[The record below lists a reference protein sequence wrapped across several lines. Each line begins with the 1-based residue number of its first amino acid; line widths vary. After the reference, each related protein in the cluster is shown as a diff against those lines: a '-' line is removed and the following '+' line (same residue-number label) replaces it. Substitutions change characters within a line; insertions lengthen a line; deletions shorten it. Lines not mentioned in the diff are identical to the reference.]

1 LSRATATTT
10 AGAAVALTGVL
21 LGSVL
26 LGAWG
31 GDDTAPLRP
40 VSDSAS
46 AQLPLRQPT
55 VAVTITARP
64 SPVARRAA
72 TVARAPSATARDA
85 DLAAWLATAGL
96 PDPGSLD
103 NGYVPWVP
111 TTPLLDAT
119 TDPVSDPG
127 AEPTDPTVPT
137 PDPTAGTTVPPTPS
151 GPTADFTISSFN
163 VLGSS
168 HTRGG
173 ARGKQSGVT
182 RMSGAVD
189 LLAQHDVDVVGFQ
202 ELQSD
207 QLRELQ
213 RLSPGYDV
221 YPGTRLTSREAEN
234 SVAWRS
240 SVWELVR
247 PETFSVPYFDGNRRR
262 MPVVLLRHRATGL
275 TAYFA
280 NVHNPADTRRY
291 HGQQRWRDQAT
302 AVEVALMNRLTATGI
317 PVFLTGDMNERDS
330 YFCALT
336 SGTSMVAARGG
347 SNGTGGCDARN
358 PRAVDWV
365 FGSAGVRFSSYDEDR
380 SPLVDRTTDH
390 PVVSTRA
397 SIDAGTFPASAT
409 R

>member
-1 LSRATATTT
+1 MA
-10 AGAAVALTGVL
+10 
-21 LGSVL
+21 
-26 LGAWG
+26 
-31 GDDTAPLRP
+31 
-40 VSDSAS
+40 
-46 AQLPLRQPT
+46 
-55 VAVTITARP
+55 
-64 SPVARRAA
+64 
-72 TVARAPSATARDA
+72 
-85 DLAAWLATAGL
+85 
-96 PDPGSLD
+96 
-103 NGYVPWVP
+103 
-111 TTPLLDAT
+111 
-119 TDPVSDPG
+119 
-127 AEPTDPTVPT
+127 
-137 PDPTAGTTVPPTPS
+137 
-151 GPTADFTISSFN
+151 
-163 VLGSS
+163 
-168 HTRGG
+168 
-173 ARGKQSGVT
+173 
-182 RMSGAVD
+182 GAVD

-213 RLSPGYDV
+213 RLAPGYDA

-280 NVHNPADTRRY
+280 NVHNPADTRQY

-302 AVEVALMNRLTATGI
+302 AVEVALVNRLTATGI

-347 SNGTGGCDARN
+347 SNGPGGCDAQN

-397 SIDAGTFPASAT
+397 SIDAGTFPAAAT
-409 R
+409 H